1 MIGLDS
7 KYNVLENSYEYIR
20 KKHSGDKILIY

>member
-1 MIGLDS
+1 MIGLDN

-20 KKHSGDKILIY
+20 KKDNGDKILIY